1 VEILCITYQGDKSA
15 TVVASSST
23 FAPSFSALEDGSVD
37 IRKKLHDRPIG
48 SELTCLAIPGVCGVP
63 FVDRGVKFVDLCSM
77 AAPRCRTRPT
87 AVYRRYLSAAP
98 PWQRMPATRAGA
110 CAFGAGPGLGVPA
123 PARADLLDNLGV
135 RRQAFSGLTGE
146 TAMGDPAGSLSHP

>member
-1 VEILCITYQGDKSA
+1 MRPPNHLPPTDLLLLTLMTRPAVVFIFLCHEVRGGDP
-15 TVVASSST
+15 VHNI
-23 FAPSFSALEDGSVD
+23 PRRQ
-37 IRKKLHDRPIG
+37 IRHRRR
-48 SELTCLAIPGVCGVP
+48 LAIPGVCGVP

-123 PARADLLDNLGV
+123 PARADLLHNLGV

-146 TAMGDPAGSLSHP
+146 TAVGDPAGSLSHP